1 MECNDCWH
9 RVVTQQVTGCVHLG
23 VYVYIFECVGDTSS
37 TCIHTLYNSLEAANV
52 ICLPYLR
59 RE

>member
-9 RVVTQQVTGCVHLG
+9 RVVTLQVTGCVHLG

-52 ICLPYLR
+52 ICLLI
-59 RE
+59 